1 MYGWIQAT
9 GTITEDTP
17 KKFERFLKSPPDEKN
32 ALVILATIDGVAFHS
47 PGGSLMAG
55 LQLGEII
62 RKNGFNTTVGN
73 SIPLQGFGQI
83 MKFI

>member
-1 MYGWIQAT
+1 
-9 GTITEDTP
+9 
-17 KKFERFLKSPPDEKN
+17 
-32 ALVILATIDGVAFHS
+32 
-47 PGGSLMAG
+47 MAG

>member
-32 ALVILATIDGVAFHS
+32 ALVIFCND
-47 PGGSLMAG
+47 
-55 LQLGEII
+55 
-62 RKNGFNTTVGN
+62 
-73 SIPLQGFGQI
+73 
-83 MKFI
+83 